1 MFCISNISLHI
12 ADPANLKIMSLPNE
26 QEGVQ
31 SQEGAK
37 KRQPIKIITRKRRKR
52 PRGGFVGAASASAS
66 LSVSMSTHSAELSSI
81 RHADRVRNISST
93 RSDGIPT
100 IFTSSHHHIPSN
112 DGTNASVPNGTQVG
126 KSGVKKGRD
135 NEAQQDEMEL
145 LEMGIDVD
153 SIELPSDIILAI
165 RSLLQRHSYATCP
178 LITSASAIT
187 QQILEPVK
195 FVLKPMIN
203 QVLHTSSVNVNAN
216 CRISVSKSESKNIMN
231 SEQRASAAASTGFHE
246 EIHQLCLSNQIK
258 LLQLQGLDGEED
270 EAVLE
275 MNDYVRAV
283 ESVLSDLKLKL
294 VHNVKGNEGNV
305 GKGDGDGNW
314 SAAKRLNHNQGQG
327 QDQDH
332 KVVDLFLSY
341 LKESINATSTSIA
354 NTMDR
359 SSSTIGNVTLFQNTH
374 VLLRDLERALR
385 RQNRKNEDADY
396 LLSSQAKWID
406 TLVHH
411 QLLLPRNLGLST
423 GGTGSASFLKHATF
437 WFTIPRLGQAASTI
451 AEGRRRMVNR
461 LKRAPNR
468 EMKRKRLETTASKD
482 GMMGPFH
489 VRDLIARDVVK
500 LKITANGQ
508 FLKLV
513 G

>member
-1 MFCISNISLHI
+1 
-12 ADPANLKIMSLPNE
+12 MSFPNE

-52 PRGGFVGAASASAS
+52 PRGGFIGAASAS
-66 LSVSMSTHSAELSSI
+66 LSVSMSTHSAEISST

-100 IFTSSHHHIPSN
+100 ILTSSHHHIPPN

-126 KSGVKKGRD
+126 KTGVKNGRD

-178 LITSASAIT
+178 LITTCSANTIT
-187 QQILEPVK
+187 QQIQEPVK

-203 QVLHTSSVNVNAN
+203 QVLHTSSVNANVNVN

-294 VHNVKGNEGNV
+294 VHNVKGNEGYV
-305 GKGDGDGNW
+305 GKSDGDGDGNW
-314 SAAKRLNHNQGQG
+314 SAAKRLNQNQNQD

-341 LKESINATSTSIA
+341 LKESIHATSTSIA
-354 NTMDR
+354 NTTDR
-359 SSSTIGNVTLFQNTH
+359 SSSTVGSVTLLFQNTH

-437 WFTIPRLGQAASTI
+437 WFTIPKLGQAASTI

-468 EMKRKRLETTASKD
+468 EMKRKTLETTASKD